1 MGFCKGGT
9 CCPALSKRGS
19 NLTAGVARGKGAR
32 DPNKREY
39 QSAIRLFH
47 YMVGIS
53 YSAYSLGEVSGLI
66 KCCLTESFLQQTT
79 AFSNDSYR
87 KKLIIS

>member
-1 MGFCKGGT
+1 MGFCKGRGT
-9 CCPALSKRGS
+9 CCTRALGKRGS
-19 NLTAGVARGKGAR
+19 NLTAGVARGEGAR

-53 YSAYSLGEVSGLI
+53 YGAYFFRR
-66 KCCLTESFLQQTT
+66 SF
-79 AFSNDSYR
+79 
-87 KKLIIS
+87 

>member
-1 MGFCKGGT
+1 MGFCKGRGT
-9 CCPALSKRGS
+9 CCTRALGKRGS
-19 NLTAGVARGKGAR
+19 NLTAGVGKEGEGGESVGKEGGAR

-53 YSAYSLGEVSGLI
+53 YGAYFFRR
-66 KCCLTESFLQQTT
+66 SF
-79 AFSNDSYR
+79 
-87 KKLIIS
+87 